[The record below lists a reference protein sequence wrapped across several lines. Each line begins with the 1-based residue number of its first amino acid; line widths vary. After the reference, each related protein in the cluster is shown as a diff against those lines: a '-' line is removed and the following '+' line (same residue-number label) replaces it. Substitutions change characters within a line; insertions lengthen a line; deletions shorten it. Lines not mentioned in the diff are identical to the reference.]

1 MPLRRQH
8 RGWVGVLTIKLFGV
22 DGCVCVTGAIEI
34 KAISVSNKVDVE
46 AELGNNRR
54 IIYSSTLSRGRGLSG
69 YVSLFCICAGWEV

>member
-1 MPLRRQH
+1 MD
-8 RGWVGVLTIKLFGV
+8 GWV
-22 DGCVCVTGAIEI
+22 CAAGAIEI

-54 IIYSSTLSRGRGLSG
+54 IIYSSTLSKGRGLSG